1 MTTVRKALLL
11 CIAALLLSACAV
23 LQAATPPAPTSPA
36 QGVILAFYETA
47 AVVNAAGDSYEQ
59 GLISKVALQKVLNGA
74 GEAQTALGLARTAM
88 DGGDLTTAA
97 GQLQTA
103 RLLLTT
109 IRSLLG
115 GDA

>member
-1 MTTVRKALLL
+1 MTRRQTALVLL
-11 CIAALLLSACAV
+11 ATICLTACAV
-23 LQAATPPAPTSPA
+23 LQAATPPAPKNPT
-36 QGVILAFYETA
+36 QGVILASYETA
-47 AVVNAAGDSYEQ
+47 AVVNAASDSWEQ
-59 GLISKVALQKVLNGA
+59 GLISKAALQKVLNGA
-74 GEAQTALGLARTAM
+74 GEAQIALGLARAAL

-97 GQLQTA
+97 GQLKTA

>member
-1 MTTVRKALLL
+1 MTLKQTALLL
-11 CIAALLLSACAV
+11 ICAVLLSACAL
-23 LQAATPPAPTSPA
+23 LQAATPPTPTNPT
-36 QGVILAFYETA
+36 QGVILASYETA
-47 AVVNAAGDSYEQ
+47 AVVNAASDSYEQ
-59 GLISKVALQKVLNGA
+59 GLISKAALQTVLNGA
-74 GEAQTALGLARTAM
+74 GEAQTALGLARTAL

-109 IRSLLG
+109 LRSLLG